1 MLRLASSALALAA
14 VAALST
20 GCIIETDDGDSD
32 FTIYNDSDYALIE
45 INLAPV
51 DQVTWGPN
59 LLRGDVLLPDESLTI
74 VSIECDTYDVRV
86 VDDLNSEC
94 ILADVD
100 LCFDSDGWSV
110 TNTVLDFCDFTN

>member
-20 GCIIETDDGDSD
+20 GCIIEGDGDSD
-32 FTIYNDSDYALIE
+32 FTIYNDSNYTLVE

-51 DQVTWGPN
+51 DQVSWGPN

-86 VDDLNSEC
+86 VDDLGSDC
-94 ILADVD
+94 ILSDID

-110 TNTVLDFCDFTN
+110 TDEILDICAFGG